1 MKKTNKAV
9 VITGLGNNLGASA
22 IEKILKEQYKDSD
35 KAVGYDEAKSSRDIT
50 GLSPKL
56 IIIDEYSPR
65 K

>member
-9 VITGLGNNLGASA
+9 AVIGFGNNLNASA

-50 GLSPKL
+50 GLSAKL
-56 IIIDEYSPR
+56 IVVDEYSPR